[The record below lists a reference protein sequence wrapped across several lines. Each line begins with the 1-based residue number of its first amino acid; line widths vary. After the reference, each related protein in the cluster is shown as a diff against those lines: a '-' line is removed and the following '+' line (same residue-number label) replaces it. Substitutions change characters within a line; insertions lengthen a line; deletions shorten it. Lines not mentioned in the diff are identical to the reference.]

1 MLGPV
6 YANENQESRK
16 QISKSLRQVS
26 APNFLEAHYTRERS
40 NAKANKTCTTKNHV
54 ELFGSNSLY
63 IKYYNDI
70 FFFPTGTSTYLL
82 SQGAQIL
89 LFFNSSSLQGIITGI
104 RNYFFFSLKQKFTYM
119 LEFFACLKNKFFCT
133 LAHEFSS

>member
-70 FFFPTGTSTYLL
+70 FFL
-82 SQGAQIL
+82 SYRYFYVFVFSRCIDPALFQFQLSLGHYNWNKKL
-89 LFFNSSSLQGIITGI
+89 LFLQPQTEIH
-104 RNYFFFSLKQKFTYM
+104 LH
-119 LEFFACLKNKFFCT
+119 A
-133 LAHEFSS
+133 